1 MYLSRPSRTAINH
14 PSLFRNKGMAK
25 KNSKATEKTKP
36 IKKEL
41 PMEDSDSQEES
52 EERQSFDYVEE
63 GENGFTFD
71 EDPTLKMPQLVNVC
85 TNEFKSHR
93 FLITFY
99 LFHNEFLISIQCL
112 GKSRFQWIRE

>member
-1 MYLSRPSRTAINH
+1 
-14 PSLFRNKGMAK
+14 
-25 KNSKATEKTKP
+25 
-36 IKKEL
+36 
-41 PMEDSDSQEES
+41 MEDSDSQEES

-99 LFHNEFLISIQCL
+99 LLHNEFLLSIQCL

>member
-1 MYLSRPSRTAINH
+1 
-14 PSLFRNKGMAK
+14 MAK

-85 TNEFKSHR
+85 TIEFNSHR

-99 LFHNEFLISIQCL
+99 LFHNEFLIAIQCL
-112 GKSRFQWIRE
+112 GKSRF